1 MRGAYR
7 VHFVVSPLLCGY
19 HIGLATGSERA
30 AVFYRD
36 ILGLTEIVIPS
47 TFPAAGLNVR
57 WFRLGSQQIHLLLEV
72 ELRLP
77 SQRHMA
83 LQVDNAQAARL
94 WLKEKGI
101 NIQETVLIPGADRFF
116 IADPDSNQIEIVEW
130 QEAYADIAVPRDNA
144 SR

>member
-1 MRGAYR
+1 MQFSQIHHCSMA
-7 VHFVVSPLLCGY
+7 VQNL
-19 HIGLATGSERA
+19 ERA

-47 TFPAAGLNVR
+47 TFPSAGLNVR
-57 WFRLGSQQIHLLLEV
+57 WFRLGSQQVHLLLEV
-72 ELRLP
+72 ETHLP

-116 IADPDSNQIEIVEW
+116 IADPDGNQIEIIEW
-130 QEAYADIAVPRDNA
+130 QEAYSAIAVQHDNDPG
-144 SR
+144 